1 MGANSPSRLNYVHL
15 TIKKDPYGDLI
26 MKWADER
33 GITRVEM
40 LERITMTYAAFK
52 GQTVIGE

>member
-1 MGANSPSRLNYVHL
+1 VHL

-40 LERITMTYAAFK
+40 LERITMTYATFK
-52 GQTVIGE
+52 GQKVIGE